1 MSNNIRFIDLFAG
14 LGGIRTGFEQAAS
27 DLGINTEC
35 VFTSEIKPS
44 AIESLKKNFEHKNI
58 AGDITKVSSDLIPD
72 FDILLAG
79 FPCQAFSVAGK
90 QKGFVDTRGTLF
102 FEIERILKDKNPNGF
117 ILENVEGLVN
127 HDKLNKSDVIGRTL
141 KVIIESLQRDYC
153 VTYKVLDSRYFGVPQ
168 SRRRIFIVGTKKTKI
183 DLSDFTKKEK
193 LVKEILE
200 TGISVS
206 KSSFSKKIAK
216 NYSFDQLYGKFIK
229 DKRGGEKNIHS
240 WDIEIKGRVSKSQK
254 DLLNKL
260 FKERRKKHWAIEIG
274 IEWMDGMPLTFEQI
288 STFYKNENLKK
299 MLDDL
304 VDKKYLT
311 LEHPKQKVLLNDNP
325 PVYDRIPDKNLPI
338 GYNITTGKLS
348 FEYSHFLDPN
358 DIAPTLVAMDMDTIG
373 VVENHGIRKL
383 TIREGLR
390 LFGYPD
396 SYDLDFLCSSE
407 SGIRRAYDLLGN
419 SVCVPVVKEVAL
431 KLLKSYYD

>member
-1 MSNNIRFIDLFAG
+1 MTNNIRFIDLFAG
-14 LGGIRTGFEQAAS
+14 LGGIRTGFEQAATE
-27 DLGINTEC
+27 LGIQTEC

-44 AIESLKKNFEHKNI
+44 AIESLKKNFYHQNL
-58 AGDITKVSSDLIPD
+58 AGDITQVSADSIPN

-102 FEIERILKDKNPNGF
+102 FEIERILNEKKPNGF

-127 HDKLNKSDVIGRTL
+127 HDKPNKSDIIGRTL
-141 KVIIESLQRDYC
+141 KVILESLKRNYC
-153 VTYKVLDSRYFGVPQ
+153 VTYKVLDSRNFGVPQ
-168 SRRRIFIVGTKKTKI
+168 SRRRIFIVGTKKNHI
-183 DLSDFTKKEK
+183 DLNDFAKKEK
-193 LVKEILE
+193 LVKDILE

-206 KSSFSKKIAK
+206 QSNFSKKIAK
-216 NYSFDQLYGKFIK
+216 NYSFDQLHGKFIK

-240 WDIEIKGRVSKSQK
+240 WDIEIKGKVSKAQK

-260 FKERRKKHWAIEIG
+260 FKERRKKHWASEIG

-288 STFYKNENLKK
+288 SSFYQNENLKK

-325 PVYDRIPDKNLPI
+325 PVYDRIPDKNLPL
-338 GYNITTGKLS
+338 GFNITTGKLS

>member
-1 MSNNIRFIDLFAG
+1 MSNKIRFIDLFAG

-27 DLGINTEC
+27 DLGIKTEC
-35 VFTSEIKPS
+35 VFTSEIKQS
-44 AIESLKKNFEHKNI
+44 AIESLKNNFEHKII
-58 AGDITKVSSDLIPD
+58 AGDITQVNTKSIPD
-72 FDILLAG
+72 FEILLAG

-102 FEIERILKDKNPNGF
+102 FEIERILKEKNPNGF
-117 ILENVEGLVN
+117 ILENVEGLLN
-127 HDKLNKSDVIGRTL
+127 HDKLNKSDAIGRTL
-141 KVIIESLQRDYC
+141 KVILDSLKRDYC
-153 VTYKVLDSRYFGVPQ
+153 VTFKVLDSRHFGVPQ
-168 SRRRIFIVGTKKTKI
+168 SRRRIFIVGTKKNYI

-193 LVKEILE
+193 FVKEILE

-206 KSSFSKKIAK
+206 KSSFSEKIAK
-216 NYSFDQLYGKFIK
+216 NYNFDQLYGKFIK

-240 WDIEIKGRVSKSQK
+240 WDIEIKGRVSKLQK

-274 IEWMDGMPLTFEQI
+274 IEWMDGMPLTFDQI
-288 STFYKNENLKK
+288 ATFYQNENLKN

-311 LEHPKQKVLLNDNP
+311 LEHPKQKTLLNDNP
-325 PVYDRIPDKNLPI
+325 PVYDRIPDKNLPV

-373 VVENHGIRKL
+373 VVENQGIRKL

-396 SYDLDFLCSSE
+396 SYDLDFLCGSE
-407 SGIRRAYDLLGN
+407 AGIRRAYDLLGN